1 MSMAEAYHTLEL
13 KYDGSTREGVV
24 KAWKRLQKRWHPDK
38 NDNSREST
46 ERTQKL
52 NSAKDVIIRRLEE
65 LDSHRRELERMRAGR
80 RASTS
85 QSPGG
90 QGGWLQRM
98 LRQQEEW
105 RQARVCKLQQE
116 EEELQARVR
125 KMQQEEEEQQA
136 QVRKRQ
142 EQQKQQEEML
152 RARVRE
158 EARVSEEML
167 RAVPR
172 VRQTS
177 AKHAALIEELFRRHR
192 SDRDEMLR
200 KKQKEEMLRKQQEER
215 GQEVQAQLAQC
226 PRSKLKK
233 RKKDA

>member
-98 LRQQEEW
+98 RRQREEW
-105 RQARVCKLQQE
+105 LQAHVGKMQQE
-116 EEELQARVR
+116 EEERQARVR
-125 KMQQEEEEQQA
+125 KMQQEEEEHQA
-136 QVRKRQ
+136 QVHK
-142 EQQKQQEEML
+142 
-152 RARVRE
+152 
-158 EARVSEEML
+158 
-167 RAVPR
+167 
-172 VRQTS
+172 
-177 AKHAALIEELFRRHR
+177 
-192 SDRDEMLR
+192 
-200 KKQKEEMLRKQQEER
+200 
-215 GQEVQAQLAQC
+215 
-226 PRSKLKK
+226 
-233 RKKDA
+233 